1 MKQELRGH
9 INIKEQST
17 LPIRLVYTSVCRALH
32 RIRGGHEFN
41 SRKSIFFQAP
51 FLISIRCN

>member
-17 LPIRLVYTSVCRALH
+17 KLPIRLVYTSVGRALH
-32 RIRGGHEFN
+32 RIRGGHGFD
-41 SRKSIFFQAP
+41 SPA
-51 FLISIRCN
+51 